1 MIIRKLTGKRDVL
14 LALAAFSL
22 LAVSG
27 LMGCGKQNAAGTNG
41 MKADMSIEEAA
52 QTAEEDVSAES
63 NDTNDEEYNDV
74 TYSELS
80 EGDAAPDFTA
90 ELVGGGS
97 FTLSENKDK
106 VVLINLWAT
115 WCGPC
120 VGEMP
125 AFERLYKEYGDDLKI
140 VGVNCVEDKDTVDTF
155 VKDNGYTFPIA
166 YDENGA
172 ISGRYPTQG
181 IPYTLIIGK
190 DGIIKNIYLGA
201 DSEDIQYK
209 LYKEAID
216 TAINE

>member
-1 MIIRKLTGKRDVL
+1 MIIRKLIGKRDVL

-27 LMGCGKQNAAGTNG
+27 LTGCGQQNSIGNAG
-41 MKADMSIEEAA
+41 KADVSIDEVVK
-52 QTAEEDVSAES
+52 TGEEDVSSES
-63 NDTNDEEYNDV
+63 DDTNDEQDADI
-74 TYSELS
+74 TYGELS

-90 ELVGGGS
+90 ELVGGET
-97 FTLSENKDK
+97 FTLSENKGK

-125 AFERLYKEYGDDLKI
+125 AFEKLYNEYGDDLKI
-140 VGVNCVEDKDTVDTF
+140 VGVNCVEDKDTVDAF

-166 YDENGA
+166 YDENGV
-172 ISGRYPTQG
+172 INGRYPTQG
-181 IPYTLIIGK
+181 IPYTLVIGK
-190 DGIIKNIYLGA
+190 DGVIKNIYLGA

-216 TAINE
+216 AAINE